1 MTKFFKDNKIYNA
14 IEFERKR
21 GCLILRIFLLIIG
34 IISLVCGV
42 KFIYDARPIVK
53 KYFSFGDK
61 NEASMGLKILG
72 FLLTII
78 GGTIMYFV
86 Y

>member
-1 MTKFFKDNKIYNA
+1 M
-14 IEFERKR
+14 
-21 GCLILRIFLLIIG
+21 RIFLLFIG
-34 IISLVCGV
+34 IMALVFGI

-61 NEASMGLKILG
+61 NDATLGLKMIG
-72 FLLTII
+72 FALVII
-78 GGTIMYFV
+78 GGLLLYFN

>member
-1 MTKFFKDNKIYNA
+1 M
-14 IEFERKR
+14 RV
-21 GCLILRIFLLIIG
+21 FLLFIAIV
-34 IISLVCGV
+34 SLVCGV

-53 KYFSFGDK
+53 KYFGFGDK
-61 NEASMGLKILG
+61 NDATLGLKILG
-72 FLLTII
+72 FLLSII

>member
-1 MTKFFKDNKIYNA
+1 MFNLKI
-14 IEFERKR
+14 
-21 GCLILRIFLLIIG
+21 LLLTIG

-42 KFIYDARPIVK
+42 KFIHDARPIVK

-61 NEASMGLKILG
+61 NDATLGLKIFG
-72 FLLTII
+72 FAFVII
-78 GGTIMYFV
+78 GGLLIYFN

>member
-1 MTKFFKDNKIYNA
+1 M
-14 IEFERKR
+14 FELKN
-21 GCLILRIFLLIIG
+21 FLLFLG
-34 IISLVCGV
+34 IISIIFGI

-53 KYFSFGDK
+53 KYFSMGDK
-61 NEASMGLKILG
+61 NEATFGLKILG

-78 GGTIMYFV
+78 GGIVIYFV

>member
-1 MTKFFKDNKIYNA
+1 M
-14 IEFERKR
+14 
-21 GCLILRIFLLIIG
+21 RIFLLLIAVL
-34 IISLVCGV
+34 SLVCGV

-61 NEASMGLKILG
+61 NEAALGLKILG
-72 FLLTII
+72 FILTVI
-78 GGTIMYFV
+78 GGSLIYFI

>member
-1 MTKFFKDNKIYNA
+1 MKI
-14 IEFERKR
+14 
-21 GCLILRIFLLIIG
+21 ILLFIG
-34 IISLVCGV
+34 MLSLVFGV

-61 NEASMGLKILG
+61 NEATLGLKIFG
-72 FLLTII
+72 FLLIII
-78 GGTIMYFV
+78 GGIIMYFV

>member
-1 MTKFFKDNKIYNA
+1 MKI
-14 IEFERKR
+14 
-21 GCLILRIFLLIIG
+21 LLLTIG

-61 NEASMGLKILG
+61 NEAALGLKIFG
-72 FLLTII
+72 FLLMII
-78 GGTIMYFV
+78 GAVIMYFV

>member
-1 MTKFFKDNKIYNA
+1 M
-14 IEFERKR
+14 FELKN
-21 GCLILRIFLLIIG
+21 FLLLIG
-34 IISLVCGV
+34 IISLIFGI

-53 KYFSFGDK
+53 KYSSLGDK
-61 NEASMGLKILG
+61 NEATLGLKILG

-78 GGTIMYFV
+78 GGVLVYFV

>member
-1 MTKFFKDNKIYNA
+1 MFK
-14 IEFERKR
+14 
-21 GCLILRIFLLIIG
+21 LRVFLLLIG
-34 IISLVCGV
+34 MISLVCGV

-61 NEASMGLKILG
+61 NEATVGLKILG
-72 FLLTII
+72 FLLSII
-78 GGTIMYFV
+78 GGTIMYFI